1 LNRNS
6 GPHAPEAAPDT
17 RLARWAENPAGPALL
32 CLFAVLEASAFPAP
46 TEALFVALALVR
58 PARSWWLA
66 ALTTGASGVG
76 SLLGY
81 GIGFFLWNPV
91 GRPVLEWLE
100 LTARFEA
107 MGRLYH
113 DNLFLALVTSG
124 YTPIP
129 YLLYTIAGGAFEV
142 PLLPFLAG
150 ALVGRGIKYL
160 VIGTL
165 TFYLGPTVRH
175 VLARHFR
182 WVAAFLAVLLLAA
195 LVFWR
200 R

>member
-1 LNRNS
+1 MPLV
-6 GPHAPEAAPDT
+6 P
-17 RLARWAENPAGPALL
+17 
-32 CLFAVLEASAFPAP
+32 
-46 TEALFVALALVR
+46 FV
-58 PARSWWLA
+58 
-66 ALTTGASGVG
+66 
-76 SLLGY
+76 
-81 GIGFFLWNPV
+81 
-91 GRPVLEWLE
+91 
-100 LTARFEA
+100 
-107 MGRLYH
+107 
-113 DNLFLALVTSG
+113 
-124 YTPIP
+124 
-129 YLLYTIAGGAFEV
+129 
-142 PLLPFLAG
+142 AG

>member
-1 LNRNS
+1 LIR
-6 GPHAPEAAPDT
+6 AT
-17 RLARWAENPAGPALL
+17 RARRWADHPAGPGLL
-32 CLFAVLEASAFPAP
+32 CLFAVLEACVVPAP

-66 ALTTGASGVG
+66 ALATGASGAG

-81 GIGFFLWNPV
+81 GIGFALWDPV

-100 LTARFEA
+100 LTAGFDA
-107 MGRLYH
+107 VGRLYQ

-129 YLLYTIAGGAFEV
+129 YLLYTIAAGAFAV
-142 PLLPFLAG
+142 PLLPFVAG

-160 VIGTL
+160 VIGAL
-165 TFYLGPTVRH
+165 TFYLGPTVRK
-175 VLARHFR
+175 VLDRHFR
-182 WVAAFLAVLLLAA
+182 WIAVILAVLLLAT